1 MTENICEFHIL
12 LAIRKCFL
20 LELSFNAHHYE
31 TSVTDTNIFAL
42 IDFIIMHYGVWS
54 MENLQ
59 IFAVVPIDL
68 L

>member
-12 LAIRKCFL
+12 LVIRKCFL
-20 LELSFNAHHYE
+20 LKLSFNAHHYE

-42 IDFIIMHYGVWS
+42 IDFIII